1 MKPEIHIPKPQAA
14 KLFTAMLKT
23 LPTSIFLT
31 DHDGDSIMMSVEMKL
46 GENHIIEVTAVMCRF
61 DWVRLMEQI
70 RPTDTKGTES
80 INIDWGERTKHELI
94 DDMKDY
100 ADELLASIESF
111 EIEVIELE
119 P

>member
-1 MKPEIHIPKPQAA
+1 MKTEIHIPKPQAE
-14 KLFTAMLKT
+14 KLFAAMRKN
-23 LPTSIFLT
+23 LPTGIYLT
-31 DHDGDSIMMSVEMKL
+31 DHNGDNILMSVEMKL
-46 GENHIIEVTAVMCRF
+46 GENHIIEATAVMCRF

-80 INIDWGERTKHELI
+80 ITIDWYERTKYELI

-100 ADELLASIESF
+100 ADELLAKIECF

-119 P
+119 K